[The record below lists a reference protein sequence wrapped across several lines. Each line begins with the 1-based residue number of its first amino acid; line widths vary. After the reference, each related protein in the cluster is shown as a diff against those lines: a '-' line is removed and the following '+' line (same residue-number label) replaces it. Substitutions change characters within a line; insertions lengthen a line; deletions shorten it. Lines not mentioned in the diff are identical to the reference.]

1 MDRELSKQ
9 IKRLKKQENKILKY
23 KENQLIKSKINP
35 VIGKITEKIPDKLID
50 TLESAFIKGFEL
62 VFEKGYVYIEK
73 TYNKDKLQLEYDLN
87 NQSIEQELTKGNIKK
102 LDNQANNSKKLNSV
116 ISVIEGSALGLLGIG
131 LPDIPLFIA
140 MIMKTISEITLSYG
154 YEYETKQEKALILLL
169 ICGAVSKGDEQKKFN
184 EEVDMLAQNIDQH
197 LDTEIDLEGQIKI
210 AASVLSDALL
220 TAKFIQ
226 GIPIVGVV
234 GGAVNYT
241 IIKKVGK
248 YASIKYKKRYLLGKA
263 K

>member
-9 IKRLKKQENKILKY
+9 IKRLNKQENKILNH
-23 KENQLIKSKINP
+23 KENQLIKSKIDP
-35 VIGKITEKIPDKLID
+35 VIGKITEKIPDKLII

-62 VFEKGYVYIEK
+62 VFEKGYVYVEK
-73 TYNKDKLQLEYDLN
+73 TYNKDKVQLEYDLN
-87 NQSIEQELTKGNIKK
+87 NQSIEQKMSKENIKR
-102 LDNQANNSKKLNSV
+102 LDKQANNSKKLNSV

-140 MIMKTISEITLSYG
+140 LIMKNISEITLSYG

-169 ICGAVSKGDEQKKFN
+169 ICGAISKGDKQKIFN
-184 EEVDMLAQNIDQH
+184 EEIENLGKSIDKNI
-197 LDTEIDLEGQIKI
+197 DTEIDLEERIKN
-210 AASVLSDALL
+210 AASVLSDAIL

-226 GIPIVGVV
+226 GIPIIGVV
-234 GGAVNYT
+234 GGVVNYT
-241 IIKKVGK
+241 IIRKISK
-248 YASIKYKKRYLLGKA
+248 YATIKYKKRYLLGKI